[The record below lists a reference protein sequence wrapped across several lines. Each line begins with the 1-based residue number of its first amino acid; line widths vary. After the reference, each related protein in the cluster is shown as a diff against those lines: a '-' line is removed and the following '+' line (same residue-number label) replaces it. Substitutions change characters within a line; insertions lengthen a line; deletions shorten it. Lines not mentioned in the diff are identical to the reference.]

1 MIKYTLSRTNSKS
14 SKKSKVSSPFGSRN
28 TLNLSNSINSIKK
41 SKSLDMLLPFL
52 IQEAHSARVNR
63 PVVKNRKKQRKT
75 LKQLVTRKK

>member
-14 SKKSKVSSPFGSRN
+14 SKVSSPFGSRN
-28 TLNLSNSINSIKK
+28 TLNLSNSLKK
-41 SKSLDMLLPFL
+41 SKSLDTLLPFL